1 MRFGVSKSREGL
13 ASLEY
18 PQGCG
23 RRGFSPGCPIDEQNV
38 VDPKTFTPQPGPKGE
53 IHAWGVYA
61 IKYQHL
67 YMSSGKRKP
76 EEQFVDVLME
86 RKVPKEQLKRTNL
99 GTLPKQD
106 VIVKIYLAHLQ
117 DSTGQPRVW
126 RRFRVSAGIKL
137 SVLQDKA
144 IAPVMV
150 GYGTCTLT
158 RSPIIEMDPYMVLGS
173 VLVQMLDE
181 SRAVVMAHVA
191 QAHVFG
197 KEGDKIGIC
206 TTLGINVPHVSVRG
220 RVNAADYV
228 GKQAKKRETLDS
240 PNYEGFGKP
249 PALFD
254 VTHFDINAAHEGLS
268 AALASTNSVR
278 SGAKTYTMPLHPDAM
293 NTNIDQLKKGQSM
306 VRDFSP
312 DSHGYWQETT
322 STKKDKKSETVC
334 GLCDIAHLRTKRN
347 IGNQPIGNNA
357 AGSTSKRSDP
367 HATIRG

>member
-1 MRFGVSKSREGL
+1 MAALLDFP
-13 ASLEY
+13 LENM
-18 PQGCG
+18 QGC
-23 RRGFSPGCPIDEQNV
+23 FMYSKFV
-38 VDPKTFTPQPGPKGE
+38 
-53 IHAWGVYA
+53 
-61 IKYQHL
+61 
-67 YMSSGKRKP
+67 
-76 EEQFVDVLME
+76 EE
-86 RKVPKEQLKRTNL
+86 
-99 GTLPKQD
+99 
-106 VIVKIYLAHLQ
+106 
-117 DSTGQPRVW
+117 
-126 RRFRVSAGIKL
+126 
-137 SVLQDKA
+137 
-144 IAPVMV
+144 
-150 GYGTCTLT
+150 LT
-158 RSPIIEMDPYMVLGS
+158 RRIMSGS
-173 VLVQMLDE
+173 Q
-181 SRAVVMAHVA
+181 
-191 QAHVFG
+191 
-197 KEGDKIGIC
+197 
-206 TTLGINVPHVSVRG
+206 
-220 RVNAADYV
+220 
-228 GKQAKKRETLDS
+228 QAKKREILDS